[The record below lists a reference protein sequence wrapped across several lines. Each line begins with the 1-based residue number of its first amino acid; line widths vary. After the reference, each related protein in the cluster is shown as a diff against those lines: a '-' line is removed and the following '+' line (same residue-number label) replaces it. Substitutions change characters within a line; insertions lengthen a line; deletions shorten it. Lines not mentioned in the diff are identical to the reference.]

1 MTIPQYL
8 DIIKLFCVT
17 ENIKKSSDAQL
28 NYLVEEILLN
38 SNKCYFNLSDFFCEQ
53 SEYILKISNKHKKVN
68 KHSIKQIEDH
78 LNLLLVSDNN
88 TMGNVCF
95 ANSNEMRPE
104 FRQTFTMTDVLDYCY
119 AILHS
124 ETFNEFS
131 RNDDIGIPITSDS
144 KIFWKLVEIGKKIRI
159 DEIKL

>member
-8 DIIKLFCVT
+8 DMIKLFCVT
-17 ENIKKSSDAQL
+17 ENIKKSSDVQL

-38 SNKCYFNLSDFFCEQ
+38 SNKCYFNLSDFFREQ
-53 SEYILKISNKHKKVN
+53 SEYIQKISDKDKKVN
-68 KHSIKQIEDH
+68 NHSIKQIEDH
-78 LNLLLVSDNN
+78 LNLTFVSDND

-104 FRQTFTMTDVLDYCY
+104 FRQTFTMIDVLDYYY

-131 RNDDIGIPITSDS
+131 RNYDIGIPITSDS

-159 DEIKL
+159 DEIKP

>member
-1 MTIPQYL
+1 M
-8 DIIKLFCVT
+8 IKLFCVT
-17 ENIKKSSDAQL
+17 ENIKKSSDVQL

-38 SNKCYFNLSDFFCEQ
+38 SNKCYFNLSDFFREQ
-53 SEYILKISNKHKKVN
+53 SEYIQKISDKDKKLN
-68 KHSIKQIEDH
+68 NHSIKQIEDH
-78 LNLLLVSDNN
+78 LNLTFVSDND

-104 FRQTFTMTDVLDYCY
+104 FRQTFTIIDVLDYCY

-124 ETFNEFS
+124 ETFDEFS
-131 RNDDIGIPITSDS
+131 RNEDIGIPITSDS

-159 DEIKL
+159 DEIKP

>member
-8 DIIKLFCVT
+8 DMIKIFCVT
-17 ENIKKSSDAQL
+17 ENIKKSSDVQL
-28 NYLVEEILLN
+28 NYLVEKILLN
-38 SNKCYFNLSDFFCEQ
+38 SNKCYFNLSDFFREQ
-53 SEYILKISNKHKKVN
+53 SEYIQKISDKDKKVN
-68 KHSIKQIEDH
+68 NHSIKQIEDH
-78 LNLLLVSDNN
+78 LNLPFVSDND

-104 FRQTFTMTDVLDYCY
+104 FRQTFTMIDVLDYCY

-124 ETFNEFS
+124 QTFDEFS
-131 RNDDIGIPITSDS
+131 RNYDIGIPITSDS

-159 DEIKL
+159 DEIKP

>member
-8 DIIKLFCVT
+8 DMIKLFCVT
-17 ENIKKSSDAQL
+17 ENIKKSSDVQL

-38 SNKCYFNLSDFFCEQ
+38 SNKCYFNLSDFFREQ
-53 SEYILKISNKHKKVN
+53 SEYIQKISDKDKKVN
-68 KHSIKQIEDH
+68 NHSIKQIEDH
-78 LNLLLVSDNN
+78 LNLTFVSDND

-104 FRQTFTMTDVLDYCY
+104 FRQTFTIIDVLDYCY

-124 ETFNEFS
+124 ETFDEFS
-131 RNDDIGIPITSDS
+131 RNEDIGIPITSDS

-159 DEIKL
+159 DEIKH